1 MSLSMFIIILCS
13 IIVVS
18 AIIGYFVAARMKKKF
33 IQKELT
39 DVVLKCSGVESSLK
53 RGFARFIPIESE
65 RYLYDMLVS
74 AGVMRVNPL
83 GGYSFTSVTSKA
95 LDLVDGKEVVKS
107 SEYGPPDDNILTS
120 GKDKDGKI
128 IPLIIEKDGK
138 PINAQTGEIV
148 KPGTRM

>member
-1 MSLSMFIIILCS
+1 MSTTWFMIIL
-13 IIVVS
+13 ILMVILIPTIFAFLVL
-18 AIIGYFVAARMKKKF
+18 RTKKKF
-33 IQKELT
+33 IQDELT
-39 DVVLKCSGVESSLK
+39 DIISKCSKIESTLK
-53 RGFARFIPIESE
+53 RGFARFTPIDSE
-65 RYLYDMLVS
+65 RYLYDMLVA

-107 SEYGPPDDNILTS
+107 SDYGPPTDNVLTS

-138 PINAQTGEIV
+138 PISAQTGEIV
-148 KPGTRM
+148 KPGTRL